1 MMDNKANLS
10 LPEIEAHETNKY
22 NKHINELILNAE
34 IEAEMAAEKK
44 IRSKNSKI
52 FLISIIGFGL
62 LSLVYFQV
70 NDQSFEEETI
80 FKKKNSIHYRF

>member
-34 IEAEMAAEKK
+34 IEAEMAAEK
-44 IRSKNSKI
+44 
-52 FLISIIGFGL
+52 
-62 LSLVYFQV
+62 
-70 NDQSFEEETI
+70 
-80 FKKKNSIHYRF
+80 

>member
-22 NKHINELILNAE
+22 NNHINELILNAE

-62 LSLVYFQV
+62 LGLVFFQIKIQI
-70 NDQSFEEETI
+70 NLL
-80 FKKKNSIHYRF
+80 NGY